1 MTDPPDGNEGSVDV
15 TQIMETIREGIRRR
29 REALPV
35 DQAVAERLRTLADE
49 TELDPELL
57 GPLLRGEAGWNLN
70 PDYRIPTHRVRLARF
85 LVMMLKRM
93 VGLVVRLYTDP
104 LVERQAQINLYL
116 LRVVEALLAETT
128 RLQRAVAQIQGGDGR
143 R

>member
-1 MTDPPDGNEGSVDV
+1 MTDPPEGDGDRVDV
-15 TQIMETIREGIRRR
+15 TRIMETIREDIRRR

-35 DQAVAERLRTLADE
+35 DKAVAERLRTLADE

-70 PDYRIPTHRVRLARF
+70 PDYRIPTHRVGVARF
-85 LVMMLKRM
+85 LVLTLKRL
-93 VGLVVRLYTDP
+93 VGPVVRLYTNP

-116 LRVVEALLAETT
+116 LRVVEALLVETT
-128 RLQRAVAQIQGGDGR
+128 RLQRAVDSLR
-143 R
+143 PR